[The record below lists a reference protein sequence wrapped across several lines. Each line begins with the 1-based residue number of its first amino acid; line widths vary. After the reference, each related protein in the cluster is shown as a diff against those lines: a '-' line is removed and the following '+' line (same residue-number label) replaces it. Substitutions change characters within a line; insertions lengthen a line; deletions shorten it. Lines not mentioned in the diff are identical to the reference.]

1 MTMLDRMRRHQGW
14 LKWSL
19 ALVVLTFVAL
29 YFPDFV
35 STNGAT
41 GGAPAGESVAT
52 VQGRAITASEFTRA
66 YNAQMAQFRG
76 AYGGNMNPAMLRQL
90 GLDRQ
95 VLQQMID
102 QQAVLAEAD
111 RLGITATDAEVRER
125 IMGISA
131 FQENGQFI
139 GEQRYRQL
147 LRLQRPPISP
157 SQFEEE
163 IRNSVIL
170 DKMRATL
177 TEWITVSDADA
188 DAEYRR
194 RNEKVTLA
202 LASFPTVS
210 FLDQVQVTDAD
221 VAAWYEQHKE
231 TYRIGERRKVKYLL
245 LDVQAIRN
253 NITVPEQDIQRAY
266 RSNIDQYTQAEQ
278 VRASHILL
286 NTEGKNEAE
295 VRAKAEGLLAQLK
308 GGADFAA
315 LAKANSQDAVSAAK
329 GGDLDFF
336 ARGRM
341 VPEFDAA
348 AFSLPVGQLSDLVKS
363 PFGFH
368 IIKVTDKKA
377 AEVQALETVRAQIT
391 EQQKFERAQTRVQE
405 LSATIARELKTPADL
420 DKAANARGLKVQES
434 QLFTRT
440 EPIPG
445 LGASPEVSEQ
455 AFTLEQGKV
464 SGPLRTGTGVAFLTV
479 TGSEAARVPA
489 LAEVKE
495 RASTDLKRK
504 KAQDMAR
511 AKAQSVVASLKGS
524 GDFDAAAKAAGLT
537 VRTAENLAR
546 GAAIPEVGPSPAVD
560 QVAFSLP
567 VGSVSEPL
575 NTPNG
580 IVILRV
586 VNRTDVPADEL
597 AKNRDGLRRELAS
610 QKRAQ
615 FFASY
620 MTKAKQGM
628 GINIDQTVLQRL
640 TT

>member
-19 ALVVLTFVAL
+19 GLVVLTFVFF
-29 YFPDFV
+29 YVPDFL
-35 STNGAT
+35 SPTT
-41 GGAPAGESVAT
+41 GTGVTGDAVAT
-52 VQGRAITASEFTRA
+52 VQGRPITAGDFTRA
-66 YNAQMAQFRG
+66 YNAQMAQFRN
-76 AYGGNMNPAMLRQL
+76 AYGGNMSTAMLRQL

-102 QQAVLAEAD
+102 QQAVIAEAT
-111 RLGITATDAEVRER
+111 RLGISASDAEVRER
-125 IMGISA
+125 IMSIPA

-147 LRLQRPPISP
+147 LRLQRPPISA
-157 SQFEEE
+157 SQFEDE

-177 TEWITVSDADA
+177 TEWITVSDAEA

-194 RNEKVTLA
+194 RNEKVTMELV
-202 LASFPTVS
+202 SFPTVS
-210 FLDQVQVTDAD
+210 FLDQVQVSEAD
-221 VAAWYEQHKE
+221 VAAFFEQSKE
-231 TYRIGERRKVKYLL
+231 TYRIGERRKVRYLL
-245 LDVQAIRN
+245 LDAQAIRN

-266 RSNIDQYTQAEQ
+266 RQNIDQYSQPEQ

-286 NTEGKNEAE
+286 STEGKDEQV
-295 VRAKAEGLLAQLK
+295 VRAKAEGLLAQIK
-308 GGADFAA
+308 AGGDFAE
-315 LAKANSQDAVSAAK
+315 LARANSADPASASK

-336 ARGRM
+336 GKGRM
-341 VPEFDAA
+341 VPEFEAV
-348 AFSLPVGQLSDLVKS
+348 AFSLPVGQMSDLVRTQY
-363 PFGFH
+363 GFH

-377 AEVQALETVRAQIT
+377 AEVQPLDAVRPQIT
-391 EQQKFERAQTRVQE
+391 EQLKFERAQTRVQD
-405 LSATIARELKTPADL
+405 LATAIAAELKTPADL
-420 DKAANARGLKVQES
+420 DKAAASRGLKVQES
-434 QLFTRT
+434 ALFARN

-445 LGASPEVSEQ
+445 LGASLEVSEQ
-455 AFTLEQGKV
+455 AFTLEAGKV

-495 RASTDLKRK
+495 RVTTDLKRK
-504 KAQDMAR
+504 KAQELAR
-511 AKAQSVVASLKGS
+511 GKALATAATLRSAPDFAAS
-524 GDFDAAAKAAGLT
+524 AKAAGLT

-567 VGSVSEPL
+567 VGSVSDPIT
-575 NTPNG
+575 TPNG
-580 IVILRV
+580 AVVLRV
-586 VNRTDVPADEL
+586 VSRADVSADDV
-597 AKNRDGLRRELAS
+597 AKNREAIRRELTS
-610 QKRAQ
+610 QKQAQ

-628 GINIDQTVLQRL
+628 GISIDQAVLQRL

>member
-19 ALVVLTFVAL
+19 GLVVLTFVFF
-29 YFPDFV
+29 YVPDFL
-35 STNGAT
+35 SPTT
-41 GGAPAGESVAT
+41 GTGVTGDAVAT
-52 VQGRAITASEFTRA
+52 VQGRPITAGDFTRA
-66 YNAQMAQFRG
+66 YNAQMAQFRN
-76 AYGGNMNPAMLRQL
+76 AYGGNMSTAMLRQL

-102 QQAVLAEAD
+102 QQAVIAEAT
-111 RLGITATDAEVRER
+111 RLGISATDAEVRER
-125 IMGISA
+125 IMSIPA

-147 LRLQRPPISP
+147 LRLQRPPISA
-157 SQFEEE
+157 SQFEDE

-177 TEWITVSDADA
+177 TEWITVSDAEA

-194 RNEKVTLA
+194 RNEKVTMELV
-202 LASFPTVS
+202 SFPTVS
-210 FLDQVQVTDAD
+210 FLDQVQVSEAD
-221 VAAWYEQHKE
+221 VAAFFEQSKE
-231 TYRIGERRKVKYLL
+231 TYRIGERRKVRYLL
-245 LDVQAIRN
+245 LDAQAIRN

-266 RSNIDQYTQAEQ
+266 RQNIDQYSQPEQ

-286 NTEGKNEAE
+286 STEGKDEQV
-295 VRAKAEGLLAQLK
+295 VRAKAEGLLAQIK
-308 GGADFAA
+308 AGGDFAE
-315 LAKANSQDAVSAAK
+315 LARANSADPASASK

-336 ARGRM
+336 GKGRM
-341 VPEFDAA
+341 VPEFEAV
-348 AFSLPVGQLSDLVKS
+348 AFSLPVGQMSDLVRTQY
-363 PFGFH
+363 GFH

-377 AEVQALETVRAQIT
+377 AEVQPLDAVRPQIT
-391 EQQKFERAQTRVQE
+391 EQLKFERAQTRVQD
-405 LSATIARELKTPADL
+405 LATAIAAELKTPADL
-420 DKAANARGLKVQES
+420 DKAAASRGLKVQES
-434 QLFTRT
+434 ALFARN

-455 AFTLEQGKV
+455 AFTLEAGKV

-479 TGSEAARVPA
+479 TGSEAARVPT
-489 LAEVKE
+489 LADVKE
-495 RASTDLKRK
+495 RVTTDLKRK
-504 KAQDMAR
+504 KAQELAR
-511 AKAQSVVASLKGS
+511 SKALATAATLRSAP
-524 GDFDAAAKAAGLT
+524 DFAAAAKAAGLT

-567 VGSVSEPL
+567 VGSVSDPVT
-575 NTPNG
+575 TPNG
-580 IVILRV
+580 AVVLRV
-586 VNRTDVPADEL
+586 VSRADVSADDL
-597 AKNRDGLRRELAS
+597 AKNREAIRRELTS
-610 QKRAQ
+610 QKQAQ

-628 GINIDQTVLQRL
+628 GISIDQAVLQRL